1 MTGAR
6 RRRRRWVR
14 LPRAE
19 WVGAVTGLLAL
30 GLFAVLAVAF
40 VDQSRDLR
48 EERAARDALALQV
61 ERMGGTPVAGPPGSR
76 GEPGTSV
83 TGPPGVKGEKG
94 DRGEPGPTGPV
105 GPTGPSGRAG
115 DDGATGVGEPGS
127 AGASGPAGP
136 AGPAG
141 PQGGAGPAGEQ
152 GPRGEEGPA
161 GPSCPE
167 GYHLEAPS
175 WDPDA
180 LVCRRDGSSQ
190 PDGPGNG
197 GGPQAAGGLDPQR
210 RQYV

>member
-136 AGPAG
+136 AGPQGGAG
-141 PQGGAGPAGEQ
+141 PAGPAGEQ
-152 GPRGEEGPA
+152 GPQGERGPA

-167 GYHLEAPS
+167 GYSLQPQRG
-175 WDPDA
+175 DPDA
-180 LVCRRDGSSQ
+180 LVCRRDGSS
-190 PDGPGNG
+190 DG
-197 GGPQAAGGLDPQR
+197 GGPGQSSLSSAALDPQR